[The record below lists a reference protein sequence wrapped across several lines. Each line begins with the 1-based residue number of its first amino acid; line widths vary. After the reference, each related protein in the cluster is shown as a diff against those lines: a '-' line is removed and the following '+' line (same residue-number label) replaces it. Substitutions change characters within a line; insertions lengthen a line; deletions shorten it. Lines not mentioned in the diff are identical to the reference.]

1 MTGLG
6 VVPAVVIATS
16 PSSPLTIRAG
26 RARITAI
33 GDTAAGVLGAVF
45 TAAVPT
51 AAPDAGDAVVTSGA
65 AVGDSPGAVCTEL
78 AGCAVSELRT
88 TGAGDSAGY
97 ADEPVDAL
105 GEVPRPAATC
115 TNGWAASGGID
126 GVVGTVVA
134 AGVERRAVASVVGDT
149 CCGAAEPDS
158 VEVLA
163 DLVPADD
170 APVLVGDVS
179 AAPPGVSVWVG
190 VVPAPPE
197 PLIDGDGPPGWVP

>member
-1 MTGLG
+1 VTGLG

-45 TAAVPT
+45 TAAVLT
-51 AAPDAGDAVVTSGA
+51 AAPDAGDTVVASAVCAAIGA
-65 AVGDSPGAVCTEL
+65 SLGAVCTEL
-78 AGCAVSELRT
+78 AGCAGSELLT
-88 TGAGDSAGY
+88 TGARD
-97 ADEPVDAL
+97 ADEPVEAL

-115 TNGWAASGGID
+115 TNWRAASRGID

-179 AAPPGVSVWVG
+179 AVPPGVPVRVG

-197 PLIDGDGPPGWVP
+197 LLIDDDGPPGWVP